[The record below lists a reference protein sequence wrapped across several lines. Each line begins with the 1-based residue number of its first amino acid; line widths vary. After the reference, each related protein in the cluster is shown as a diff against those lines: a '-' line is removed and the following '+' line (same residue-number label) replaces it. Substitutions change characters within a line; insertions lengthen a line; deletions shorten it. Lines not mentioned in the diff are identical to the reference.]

1 MTCVMVSDGQ
11 WLSVSTIVI
20 KLSDQKQLEGELSFI
35 IFHLRLLGNSPSV
48 REIRAGTQ
56 EREESGDRS

>member
-20 KLSDQKQLEGELSFI
+20 KLSDQKQLEEELSFI
-35 IFHLRLLGNSPSV
+35 IFHLRLLGTSPSV